1 MSDDW
6 NFDNSKYSDGY
17 YGRNRSWSNSEEQN
31 AYLAGQH
38 RRALEEEQKKEEADE
53 QARQQAYQDEQLR
66 IYLENRERK
75 REERQQRREERRE
88 EKEENRYN
96 EWQERLEEYS
106 QQKDELNNE
115 LNELLERNAN
125 AEKQVNEANAKM
137 RSYNEITQKFAKTFN
152 LYSQSDFS
160 FYALRWT
167 TVLNSY
173 LYSKGYSLTRIC
185 QIENDQIPREP
196 DSKPVVHY
204 NNNPKLYI
212 HRALQY
218 FPMNNKKEF
227 CKKLLG
233 NLIAYKDT
241 PKRIALDIVELNN
254 NTEGLKE
261 LRPDISDEEIQEAMQ
276 TINDPQELFK
286 DIIIAAVET
295 RTILST
301 TAYKYGDKYY
311 YNPVLFYQFMK
322 LQEIANT
329 YKNWGHEEFEV
340 EKKLQKYYSV
350 QDINTGREIV
360 NDYLTLLTKRNQDD
374 TLANLDYDIREFANY
389 SGNLTN
395 DVFQFDIYA
404 KQRHQIMNTYL
415 QEIKMS
421 SQDPWRQKE
430 IDAML
435 EMMLSYVEYKN
446 KQKELQLVKDKIDAD
461 DNDATGKK
469 QAKAVEKKYKREE
482 KTSEYNLH
490 PEYNYGRVVYPNTG
504 DYHWTLHQLEKEEK
518 RYEKVDR
525 KNERKKQGKGLFGL
539 FSNHQNDVDDQD
551 DFKF

>member
-6 NFDNSKYSDGY
+6 NFENSKYSDGY

-66 IYLENRERK
+66 NYLENRERK

-125 AEKQVNEANAKM
+125 AEKQVNEANAKL
-137 RSYNEITQKFAKTFN
+137 RSYNETTNSFAKTFN
-152 LYSQSDFS
+152 LYSQNDFS
-160 FYALRWT
+160 LIANRWNA
-167 TVLNSY
+167 VLNGY
-173 LYSKGYSLTRIC
+173 LYYKNYCLVRIC
-185 QIENDQIPREP
+185 QIENDQIPKESN
-196 DSKPVVHY
+196 SKPIVHY
-204 NNNPKLYI
+204 NDNPKLYI

-218 FPMNNKKEF
+218 FPMDSKRNF
-227 CKKLLG
+227 CKTLLN

-241 PKRIALDIVELNN
+241 PERIVLDIIELSN
-254 NTEGLKE
+254 NTESLKE
-261 LRPDISDEEIQEAMQ
+261 LRPDILNEDIQNAMQ
-276 TINDPQELFK
+276 TINDPNKLLK
-286 DIIIAAVET
+286 YVAIAAIET

-301 TAYKYGDKYY
+301 TAYKYDNKYY

-329 YKNWGHEEFEV
+329 YKNWSQEEFEV
-340 EKKLQKYYSV
+340 EKELQKYYSK
-350 QDINTGREIV
+350 QDIDTGREIV
-360 NDYLTLLTKRNQDD
+360 NDYLNVLTKRDQDD
-374 TLANLDYDIREFANY
+374 ILANLDYDIRKFANY

-404 KQRHQIMNTYL
+404 NQRHQIMNTYV
-415 QEIKMS
+415 QEIEMG
-421 SQDPWRQKE
+421 SQDTWRQKKV
-430 IDAML
+430 DAML
-435 EMMLSYVEYKN
+435 ELMPSYVEYKN